1 MKRISVLNI
10 ERRKRNENFRS
21 VLSDVFF
28 FNYRKRRR
36 TQKLF
41 SVFSVLFC
49 AFLRFPVVHH
59 RASNTTPTSTFAPQ

>member
-41 SVFSVLFC
+41 SVFSVFFC
-49 AFLRFPVVHH
+49 VFP
-59 RASNTTPTSTFAPQ
+59 